1 MGAAFKW
8 VLVFFAVL
16 SLGLFV
22 LTKLITFLDPPRPGR
37 PRGPTLRRVERALRW
52 SVIVPALL
60 GLAIL
65 IVTLWRGGG

>member
-1 MGAAFKW
+1 MGAFKW

-22 LTKLITFLDPPRPGR
+22 ISKIIGFLNPPRPDR
-37 PRGPTLRRVERALRW
+37 PEPPILRSVTRALRW
-52 SVIVPALL
+52 SVIVPVLL

-65 IVTLWRGGG
+65 VLTLLQGS

>member
-1 MGAAFKW
+1 VGALKW

-37 PRGPTLRRVERALRW
+37 PRGPMVRRVERALRW
-52 SVIVPALL
+52 SVLVPALL
-60 GLAIL
+60 GLAVL
-65 IVTLWRGGG
+65 VATLLRG

>member
-1 MGAAFKW
+1 MGAFKW

-22 LTKLITFLDPPRPGR
+22 ISKIIGFLNPPRPGR
-37 PRGPTLRRVERALRW
+37 PEPPILRSVTRALRW

-60 GLAIL
+60 GLAVLTI
-65 IVTLWRGGG
+65 TLLRG

>member
-1 MGAAFKW
+1 MGALKW

-22 LTKLITFLDPPRPGR
+22 ISKIIGFLNPPRPGR
-37 PRGPTLRRVERALRW
+37 PEPPILRGVSRALRW
-52 SVIVPALL
+52 TVIVPVLL

-65 IVTLWRGGG
+65 ALTLLRA

>member
-1 MGAAFKW
+1 MGALKW

-37 PRGPTLRRVERALRW
+37 PRGPMARRVERALRW
-52 SVIVPALL
+52 SVLVPALL
-60 GLAIL
+60 GLAVL
-65 IVTLWRGGG
+65 VATLLRG

>member
-1 MGAAFKW
+1 MGALKW

-37 PRGPTLRRVERALRW
+37 PRGPMVRRVERALRW
-52 SVIVPALL
+52 SVLVPALL
-60 GLAIL
+60 GLAVL
-65 IVTLWRGGG
+65 VATLLRG

>member
-1 MGAAFKW
+1 MGALKW

-16 SLGLFV
+16 SLGLYV

-37 PRGPTLRRVERALRW
+37 PRGPVLQRVERALRW

-65 IVTLWRGGG
+65 AITLIRG